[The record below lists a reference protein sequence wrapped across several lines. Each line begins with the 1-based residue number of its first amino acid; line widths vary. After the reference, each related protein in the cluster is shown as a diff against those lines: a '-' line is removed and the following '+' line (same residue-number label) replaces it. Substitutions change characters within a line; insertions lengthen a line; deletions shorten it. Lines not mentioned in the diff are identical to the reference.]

1 MTILLL
7 AAALPMPV
15 LAQTGVV
22 VQGRVFEAGG
32 TSGIQN
38 VVVELEG
45 HGAVLTSADGS
56 FRFERVEPGGY
67 TLRIVAFGYGSES
80 RFLAVDEDTTVAV
93 PLEVAPLQLDPLAVE
108 LRAIEIEGRVRDSD
122 RDVLLLNA
130 DVLTNQGRATRTDS
144 HGRFRLEQILEDIPL
159 RVRIQKFGYL
169 PVDTILLPEE
179 DESYLFAL
187 EPDPLVE
194 RMIDV
199 QVLRIE
205 ERAAGR
211 RAVMMRPMNRE
222 RLLRYAGHS
231 TLRDVLESEYRNY
244 LSRIKCVLV
253 DEKLLPPSIDGPVL
267 GTMLPEELER
277 IEFLFRGAMLRIYTR
292 DFIQDMIA
300 RDIEL
305 RRPSYIQVLGPPVC
319 R

>member
-1 MTILLL
+1 
-7 AAALPMPV
+7 MPV

-32 TSGIQN
+32 TAGIQN

-67 TLRIVAFGYGSES
+67 TLRVIAFGYAAES
-80 RFLAVDEDTTVAV
+80 RFLAVDGDTTLTI
-93 PLEVAPLQLDPLAVE
+93 PLEVAPVLLDPLVVQARV
-108 LRAIEIEGRVRDSD
+108 IDIEGRVRDPVKD
-122 RDVLLLNA
+122 FLLVDA

-144 HGRFRLEQILEDIPL
+144 HGRFRLEDILEEVPL
-159 RVRIQKFGYL
+159 RVGVRAFGYL
-169 PVDTILLPEE
+169 PVDTILLPDE
-179 DESYLFAL
+179 DESYLFDL
-187 EPDPLVE
+187 VPDSLVE
-194 RMIDV
+194 RMIEV
-199 QVLRIE
+199 QVVRLE

-211 RAVMMRPMNRE
+211 RAAIMRPMNRE
-222 RLLRYAGHS
+222 RLLRWAGHS
-231 TLRDVLESEYRNY
+231 TLRDVLESEYRSY
-244 LSRIKCVLV
+244 LGRIRCVFM
-253 DEKLLPPSIDGPVL
+253 DEEEINDGGRLLSVL
-267 GTMLPEELER
+267 GTTLPEEVER

-292 DFIQDMIA
+292 EFIQNMIA

-305 RRPSYIQVLGPPVC
+305 RRPSYVSLGRLPFC